1 MSYGTPPAVPPASH
15 TITAIKGRFRGVP
28 IESRCNYF
36 VSENPRV
43 PANEPLIAFIAGLGL
58 IGLPPVGRFVLS
70 LESAP
75 NHHNWGGPNS
85 AGRDRVAPCPPAP
98 STSERTRDDDDE
110 MISWFK

>member
-1 MSYGTPPAVPPASH
+1 MMSVGTPLTVSLVSH
-15 TITAIKGRFRGVP
+15 TITAAWGRLWGVP
-28 IESRCNYF
+28 IESRCNCF

-43 PANEPLIAFIAGLGL
+43 PANAPLIAFIAGLGL

-85 AGRDRVAPCPPAP
+85 AGRDRVVPCPPAR
-98 STSERTRDDDDE
+98 STSERTRDDDDDDV
-110 MISWFK
+110 MIS

>member
-1 MSYGTPPAVPPASH
+1 MSVGTPLAVPLVSH
-15 TITAIKGRFRGVP
+15 TITAVNGRFRGVP

-36 VSENPRV
+36 FSENPRF
-43 PANEPLIAFIAGLGL
+43 PANAPLIAFIAGRGL
-58 IGLPPVGRFVLS
+58 IGLPPIGRFVLS

-85 AGRDRVAPCPPAP
+85 AGRDRVAPCLPAR

-110 MISWFK
+110 MIS